1 MDGGFN
7 AKAVEAM
14 FQIGGKFVWL
24 PTVSFRYER
33 ELLGGTGGISC
44 LDEEGCVV
52 PELVDILK
60 LIADADGIL
69 ATGHISAQEGLAVL
83 QKGKELGIRTLI
95 ATHADN
101 PADYYTKEERK
112 LSNREVS

>member
-1 MDGGFN
+1 MLDAHFGSP
-7 AKAVEAM
+7 
-14 FQIGGKFVWL
+14 QL
-24 PTVSFRYER
+24 PTEKK
-33 ELLGGTGGISC
+33 
-44 LDEEGCVV
+44 
-52 PELVDILK
+52 PELTKQEADSYLYLLDPEGKLK
-60 LIADADGIL
+60 PEVVSVLETVARCGMAL

-112 LSNREVS
+112 LSNWEVS